1 MESIKDLK
9 EKKDL
14 VKPVLQDMIA
24 VTEVLTEVNEQSISA
39 EFYESLNDSD
49 KIIFDEIKDV
59 LLNKC
64 LLYEHEAFTKDNI
77 EDIPDLINLFRMN
90 ILNFEEDGIS
100 FKLRRPI
107 ILGKDKITVH
117 SLTFLFERNEA
128 RENQFTKFIKV
139 KKEDLSTQKE
149 FTKAIIAASL
159 KNFDH
164 DGNKILISTL
174 NLKKVHDKDY
184 DTLTT
189 LYAFFR

>member
-1 MESIKDLK
+1 MEDIKVLK

-14 VKPVLQDMIA
+14 DKPVIKS
-24 VTEVLTEVNEQSISA
+24 TEINEDSTVVEQTLSE
-39 EFYESLNDSD
+39 EFYESLNDAD

-64 LLYEHEAFTKDNI
+64 LMYEHEAFTKDNI
-77 EDIPDLINLFRMN
+77 EDIPSLINLFRMD
-90 ILNFEEDGIS
+90 ILKFQEDGIS

-107 ILGKDKITVH
+107 VIDSKKQLVVKE
-117 SLTFLFERNEA
+117 LTFLFEKNEA

-149 FTKAIIAASL
+149 FTKAVIAAQL
-159 KNFDH
+159 KNIDY
-164 DGNKILISTL
+164 DGAKILISTS